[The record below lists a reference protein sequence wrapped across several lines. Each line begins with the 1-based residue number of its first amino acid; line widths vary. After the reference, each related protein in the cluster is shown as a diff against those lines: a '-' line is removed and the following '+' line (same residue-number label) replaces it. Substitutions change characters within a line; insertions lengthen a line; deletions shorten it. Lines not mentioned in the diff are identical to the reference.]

1 MEESAYTRCYMHT
14 SVQIAPSI
22 LAADF
27 ARLAEDV
34 GQIADEVA
42 MLHVD
47 VMDGHFVPNIS
58 IGPPVIASL
67 RAATDLYLD
76 CHLMIT
82 DPLRYLGA
90 MKEAGADGVTAH
102 IEAIPNPVPVIEEA
116 ASLGLDIGLVL
127 NPATPFE
134 AVLPYLD
141 RITMVLVMSVQPGFG
156 GQSFIEASLP
166 KVEALRSAI
175 DASALTTGIQIDGG
189 ITLANAGRARDAGA
203 NILVAG
209 SSVFGTDDPPAVVRD
224 LKAIIGA

>member
-1 MEESAYTRCYMHT
+1 MLNAVH
-14 SVQIAPSI
+14 IAPSI

-27 ARLAEDV
+27 SQLGEEVRRV
-34 GQIADEVA
+34 TDEIT
-42 MLHVD
+42 MLHID

-67 RAATDLYLD
+67 RASTDLYLD

-102 IEAIPNPVPVIEEA
+102 IEAVPNPIPVVEEA
-116 ASLGLDIGLVL
+116 GSIGLDIGLVV
-127 NPATPFE
+127 NPVTPVD
-134 AVLPYLD
+134 AVIPYLD
-141 RITMVLVMSVQPGFG
+141 RLSMVLVMSVQPGFG

-166 KVEALRSAI
+166 KVEQLRAAI
-175 DASALTTGIQIDGG
+175 DARGLATNVQIDGG
-189 ITLANAGRARDAGA
+189 ITVDNAGRAREAGA

-209 SSVFGTDDPPAVVRD
+209 SSVFGTADPAAAVRQ
-224 LKAIIGA
+224 LKSLITRP